1 MEKMKKI
8 LILTAYYYPGFRSG
22 GPQQSIMNMVE
33 IFGNKCDFYILTHN
47 HDLGI
52 EKPYRNI
59 QSDTWLEVIMVS

>member
-33 IFGNKCDFYILTHN
+33 IFGNKCDFYIIRYLA
-47 HDLGI
+47 
-52 EKPYRNI
+52 
-59 QSDTWLEVIMVS
+59 